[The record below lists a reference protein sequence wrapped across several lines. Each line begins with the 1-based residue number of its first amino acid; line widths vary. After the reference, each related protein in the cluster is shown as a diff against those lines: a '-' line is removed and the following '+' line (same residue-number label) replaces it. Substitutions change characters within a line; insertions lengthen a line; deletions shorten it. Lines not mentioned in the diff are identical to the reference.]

1 MNYLILNINFIYE
14 LNVKGQSEITRKN
27 NKILEITQNI
37 ETAENNCGKLLD
49 ESDKTFDNIEKIIM
63 SYIS

>member
-1 MNYLILNINFIYE
+1 MENN
-14 LNVKGQSEITRKN
+14 N

-49 ESDKTFDNIEKIIM
+49 ESEEIDIEIQK
-63 SYIS
+63 YYTQF